1 MAHSYPDGKV
11 TMDVTQLDL
20 HELGLMP
27 QPMKHPLAFNF
38 SAEARQ
44 NRVFTH
50 LVSGDMKLNLSA
62 RSGVEPLIRQSTH
75 FVDVL
80 MRQIDEKALD
90 HAELREALPTAIL
103 SFSAGKENPLAY
115 FLATQNISYQDAS
128 MKFGTAPDWGI
139 MVRQPSYLEGRY
151 FATGY
156 HILYCQA
163 RYYLHEAACRS
174 D

>member
-1 MAHSYPDGKV
+1 
-11 TMDVTQLDL
+11 
-20 HELGLMP
+20 MP

-38 SAEARQ
+38 SRKPRQ

-139 MVRQPSYLEGRY
+139 NGKAAIHTLKVDTLQLDTIFFTVKQDTTSMKLRAGVINGPKNPAVLFLDCYYGRN
-151 FATGY
+151 
-156 HILYCQA
+156 
-163 RYYLHEAACRS
+163 S
-174 D
+174 

>member
-1 MAHSYPDGKV
+1 
-11 TMDVTQLDL
+11 
-20 HELGLMP
+20 
-27 QPMKHPLAFNF
+27 MKHPLAFNF
-38 SAEARQ
+38 SGGSPPESG
-44 NRVFTH
+44 VYP

-115 FLATQNISYQDAS
+115 FLATQNISYQVH
-128 MKFGTAPDWGI
+128 P
-139 MVRQPSYLEGRY
+139 
-151 FATGY
+151 
-156 HILYCQA
+156 
-163 RYYLHEAACRS
+163 
-174 D
+174 